1 MPITIIDLLEKI
13 EQMDIESAAEQ
24 SVNDTASAYAQKNID
39 QMYSGK
45 LNNGKDIEPEYAES
59 TKKRKRKRGEP
70 ADRVTLKDKGKFY
83 SGYKAKAS
91 DGYIT
96 SESDVEYEKYID
108 KKYTE
113 KIHGLNDDSMSEY
126 VESQLW
132 DAFREK
138 LEDQINL

>member
-59 TKKRKRKRGEP
+59 TKKRKRK
-70 ADRVTLKDKGKFY
+70 
-83 SGYKAKAS
+83 
-91 DGYIT
+91 
-96 SESDVEYEKYID
+96 
-108 KKYTE
+108 
-113 KIHGLNDDSMSEY
+113 
-126 VESQLW
+126 
-132 DAFREK
+132 
-138 LEDQINL
+138 